1 MITTLYIVRAVH
13 PAVPGVPTSIHFT
26 SDAADAKALEL
37 VEAMF
42 TDRLVIE
49 TPITSDM
56 LRADGEPPFVP
67 GNWRDYLRR
76 LQVARIVE
84 QRDEGDR
91 PEWIEAEAQEQDD
104 PDYWL
109 SDEAEMDV
117 WIDTMEADMPL
128 PRVLVECDNGRVHRI
143 TVDTVPVD
151 LLSLDD
157 GTAISCPAMC
167 AHEADRIDPKIAEA
181 FARYWQPIAPT
192 VN

>member
-1 MITTLYIVRAVH
+1 MMTTLYIVRASH
-13 PAVPGVPTSIHFT
+13 PAVPGEPTSIHFT
-26 SDAADAKALEL
+26 SDAANAKALEL

-67 GNWRDYLRR
+67 GNWRDYLRQ

-84 QRDEGDR
+84 QSGGDEM
-91 PEWIEAEAQEQDD
+91 PEGVEAEADEHGDAEA
-104 PDYWL
+104 WL
-109 SDEAEMDV
+109 ADQAELDV
-117 WIDTMEADMPL
+117 WIETLDADMPL

-167 AHEADRIDPKIAEA
+167 AHEADRIDPKIADA